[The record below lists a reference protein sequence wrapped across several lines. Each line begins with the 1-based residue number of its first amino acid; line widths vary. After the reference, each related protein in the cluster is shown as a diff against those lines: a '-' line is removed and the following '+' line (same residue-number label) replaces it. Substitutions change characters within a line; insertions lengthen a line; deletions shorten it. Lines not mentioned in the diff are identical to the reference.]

1 MTSLLSLKYGCLKDE
16 KFRDRMKDFMLFKD
30 LNDKYLTLK
39 EYLEGGNAE
48 EKEASAE
55 EEGFEDD
62 DKDVIDGT
70 AKDVT
75 DGKNE
80 DVKPEKKLNK
90 IVYYVTDVR
99 QQSQYIKLFKD
110 AKMNAVIL
118 QDNIDQPFIS
128 QLEASSDKNELR
140 FMRIDADVSATVK
153 DDLSADDEKL
163 FKDKQEKISK
173 IIKAEL
179 GKEKLDVELQR
190 IKNEKVASIMVF
202 SEETRRMQDMMKMYG
217 MSGEEL
223 GSDAG
228 KLVLNANHPLVQY
241 VLEHKKGDTVKL
253 ICEQLYDLALLTYKP
268 LPADDMSRFVERS
281 NEILLRLTK

>member
-1 MTSLLSLKYGCLKDE
+1 MISIAIC
-16 KFRDRMKDFMLFKD
+16 
-30 LNDKYLTLK
+30 
-39 EYLEGGNAE
+39 
-48 EKEASAE
+48 
-55 EEGFEDD
+55 DD

-140 FMRIDADVSATVK
+140 FMRIDADVSATVNCRGCITP
-153 DDLSADDEKL
+153 DHLSFNALQDSSLPTCADGQILIAEGPKWVCSPALTASSNKVSFGGAPLLAGL
-163 FKDKQEKISK
+163 F
-173 IIKAEL
+173 
-179 GKEKLDVELQR
+179 G
-190 IKNEKVASIMVF
+190 
-202 SEETRRMQDMMKMYG
+202 
-217 MSGEEL
+217 
-223 GSDAG
+223 
-228 KLVLNANHPLVQY
+228 
-241 VLEHKKGDTVKL
+241 
-253 ICEQLYDLALLTYKP
+253 
-268 LPADDMSRFVERS
+268 
-281 NEILLRLTK
+281 